1 MRNTNSLIINDE
13 DKSDDENEIS
23 TSKKKPKQNIEQI
36 EQKPLLGIKE
46 ERKIN
51 YERELSPDC
60 FNGIDNAPSSILQNI
75 LKIKPNE
82 ILDLLIKSRKS
93 FFMKVKTEKIM
104 TWQKKQIDQ
113 PLLEMSDNYK
123 KIALQIFRNLLS
135 YMKDRKSTKKPIL
148 HARKFLKLTLHSNQ
162 LIKDEAFLQI
172 YKQIN
177 NNTNYE
183 SKIRGYKFL
192 AIVSSCFVPSKNI
205 YDIILNFLFFE
216 NDKEKTDISIT
227 NHIKF
232 IFARLLKTNEKQRKI
247 IPCTE
252 ELEYIE
258 NLKSISIPLYFFE
271 GNQTN
276 INIESY
282 TTVKDLKKKM
292 MEFLD
297 FNIQKSIY
305 YCIYEIGII
314 DEVTYEKYIDDSE
327 IVCDI
332 LAYWKSEKLKAEK
345 KNKKVDFQF
354 YLKLLI
360 YYPFEETD
368 EETIS
373 LVYFQTLYDVISG
386 KFNLNTNKI
395 IKLAGLQLL
404 NDYGNEREDAYNNL
418 KQNYKKYIPSNKI
431 NLMTKSQ
438 WIEKIMQFYSIIS
451 SFPKKESKWNYL
463 EEIKEDKLYQTQQF
477 EAKFNFS
484 KSGTNDDNITDD
496 CIIGFKPDG
505 IIILDS
511 ERNEIVFY
519 KYEIIMNWGIS
530 NNQFIICISN
540 NDNDIR
546 KVCFFTTQ
554 TKVIQNI
561 LEIYCNMIAGKD
573 IKEIQNIIQLNEKK
587 FEKIDSG
594 NKGFR
599 NSFLKKDFNNNNFEK
614 SKFDEI
620 DNSNLNENLV
630 PLQEGMNELV

>member
-1 MRNTNSLIINDE
+1 MRNTISLIINDE
-13 DKSDDENEIS
+13 EKSDDENEIS
-23 TSKKKPKQNIEQI
+23 TSKKNRIKNIEQI
-36 EQKPLLGIKE
+36 EQKPLLSMKE

-51 YERELSPDC
+51 NERELSPDC
-60 FNGIDNAPSSILQNI
+60 LNGIENAPSYILNDI

-82 ILDLLIKSRKS
+82 ILDSLIKQRTS
-93 FFMKVKTEKIM
+93 FFMKVKTEKILS
-104 TWQKKQIDQ
+104 WQKKELTQ
-113 PLLEMSDNYK
+113 PLLEMNDNYK
-123 KIALQIFRNLLS
+123 SISIQIFRNLLS
-135 YMKDRKSTKKPIL
+135 YMKDRKSSKKPIL
-148 HARKFLKLTLHSNQ
+148 HVRKFLKLTLHSNQ
-162 LIKDEAFLQI
+162 IIKDEAYLQI

-177 NNTNYE
+177 NNQNYE

-192 AIVSSCFVPSKNI
+192 AIISSCFVPSKSI

-216 NDKEKTDISIT
+216 KEKEKNDISII

-232 IFARLLKTNEKQRKI
+232 IFARLLKTNEKERKNV
-247 IPCTE
+247 PCTE

-258 NLKSISIPLYFFE
+258 NLKSIPIPLYFFE
-271 GNQTN
+271 GNQTD

-297 FNIQKSIY
+297 FNIQRNIY
-305 YCIYEIGII
+305 YSIYEIGND
-314 DEVTYEKYIDDSE
+314 DEGNYEKYIDDSE

-345 KNKKVDFQF
+345 KNKNVDFKF

-360 YYPFEETD
+360 YYPFEEDD
-368 EETIS
+368 EDTVS
-373 LVYFQTLYDVISG
+373 LVYYQTIYDVISG
-386 KFNLNTNKI
+386 KFNLNQNKI

-404 NDYGNEREDAYNNL
+404 NEYGNEREDAYNNL
-418 KQNYKKYIPSNKI
+418 KKNYKKYIPSNKI
-431 NLMTKSQ
+431 NLLTQSQ
-438 WIEKIMQFYSIIS
+438 WIEKIIQFYSIIS
-451 SFPKKESKWNYL
+451 SFPKKDAKWNYL
-463 EEIKEDKLYQTQQF
+463 EELKEDKLYQTQQF

-505 IIILDS
+505 ILILDS

-530 NNQFIICISN
+530 NNQFIICISTIDN
-540 NDNDIR
+540 NIR
-546 KVCFFTTQ
+546 KVCFFTSQ

-561 LEIYCNMIAGKD
+561 IEIYCNIIAGKD
-573 IKEIQNIIQLNEKK
+573 MKEIQNIIKLNDKK

-594 NKGFR
+594 RKNFR
-599 NSFLKKDFNNNNFEK
+599 NSFLKKDVNNNNFENIK
-614 SKFDEI
+614 IDEI
-620 DNSNLNENLV
+620 DNSNFNEKLV
-630 PLQEGMNELV
+630 PLHEGMNELI

>member
-1 MRNTNSLIINDE
+1 MKNTISLIINDE
-13 DKSDDENEIS
+13 EKSDDENEIS
-23 TSKKKPKQNIEQI
+23 TSKKNRIKNIEQI
-36 EQKPLLGIKE
+36 EQKPLLSMKE

-51 YERELSPDC
+51 NERELSPDC
-60 FNGIDNAPSSILQNI
+60 LNGIENAPSYILNDI

-82 ILDLLIKSRKS
+82 ILDSLIKQRTS
-93 FFMKVKTEKIM
+93 FFMKVKTEKILS
-104 TWQKKQIDQ
+104 WQKKELTQ
-113 PLLEMSDNYK
+113 PLLEMNDNYK
-123 KIALQIFRNLLS
+123 SISIQIFRNLLS
-135 YMKDRKSTKKPIL
+135 YMKDRKSSKKPIL
-148 HARKFLKLTLHSNQ
+148 HVRKFLKLTLHSNQ
-162 LIKDEAFLQI
+162 IIKDEAYLQI

-177 NNTNYE
+177 NNQNYE

-192 AIVSSCFVPSKNI
+192 AIISSCFVPSKNI

-216 NDKEKTDISIT
+216 KEKEKNDISII

-232 IFARLLKTNEKQRKI
+232 IFARLLKTNEKERKNV
-247 IPCTE
+247 PCTE

-258 NLKSISIPLYFFE
+258 NLKSIPIPLYFFE
-271 GNQTN
+271 GNQTD

-297 FNIQKSIY
+297 FNIQRNIY
-305 YCIYEIGII
+305 YSIYEIGND
-314 DEVTYEKYIDDSE
+314 DEGNYEKYIDDSE

-345 KNKKVDFQF
+345 KNKNVDFKF

-360 YYPFEETD
+360 YYPFEEDD
-368 EETIS
+368 EDTVS
-373 LVYFQTLYDVISG
+373 LVYYQTIYDVISG
-386 KFNLNTNKI
+386 KFNLNQNKI

-404 NDYGNEREDAYNNL
+404 NEYGNEREDAYNNL
-418 KQNYKKYIPSNKI
+418 KKNYKKYIPSNKI
-431 NLMTKSQ
+431 NLLTQSQ
-438 WIEKIMQFYSIIS
+438 WIEKIIQFYSIIS
-451 SFPKKESKWNYL
+451 SFPKKDAKWNYL
-463 EEIKEDKLYQTQQF
+463 EELKEDKLYQTQQF

-505 IIILDS
+505 ILILDS

-530 NNQFIICISN
+530 NNQFIICISTIDN
-540 NDNDIR
+540 NIR
-546 KVCFFTTQ
+546 KVCFFTSQ

-561 LEIYCNMIAGKD
+561 IEIYCNIIAGKD
-573 IKEIQNIIQLNEKK
+573 MKEIQNIIKLNDKK

-594 NKGFR
+594 RKNFR
-599 NSFLKKDFNNNNFEK
+599 NSFLKKDVNNNNFENIK
-614 SKFDEI
+614 IDEI
-620 DNSNLNENLV
+620 DNSNFNEKLV
-630 PLQEGMNELV
+630 PLHEGMNELI

>member
-1 MRNTNSLIINDE
+1 
-13 DKSDDENEIS
+13 
-23 TSKKKPKQNIEQI
+23 
-36 EQKPLLGIKE
+36 
-46 ERKIN
+46 
-51 YERELSPDC
+51 
-60 FNGIDNAPSSILQNI
+60 
-75 LKIKPNE
+75 
-82 ILDLLIKSRKS
+82 
-93 FFMKVKTEKIM
+93 
-104 TWQKKQIDQ
+104 
-113 PLLEMSDNYK
+113 
-123 KIALQIFRNLLS
+123 
-135 YMKDRKSTKKPIL
+135 
-148 HARKFLKLTLHSNQ
+148 
-162 LIKDEAFLQI
+162 
-172 YKQIN
+172 
-177 NNTNYE
+177 
-183 SKIRGYKFL
+183 
-192 AIVSSCFVPSKNI
+192 
-205 YDIILNFLFFE
+205 
-216 NDKEKTDISIT
+216 
-227 NHIKF
+227 
-232 IFARLLKTNEKQRKI
+232 
-247 IPCTE
+247 
-252 ELEYIE
+252 
-258 NLKSISIPLYFFE
+258 
-271 GNQTN
+271 
-276 INIESY
+276 
-282 TTVKDLKKKM
+282 
-292 MEFLD
+292 
-297 FNIQKSIY
+297 
-305 YCIYEIGII
+305 
-314 DEVTYEKYIDDSE
+314 
-327 IVCDI
+327 
-332 LAYWKSEKLKAEK
+332 
-345 KNKKVDFQF
+345 
-354 YLKLLI
+354 
-360 YYPFEETD
+360 
-368 EETIS
+368 
-373 LVYFQTLYDVISG
+373 
-386 KFNLNTNKI
+386 
-395 IKLAGLQLL
+395 
-404 NDYGNEREDAYNNL
+404 
-418 KQNYKKYIPSNKI
+418 
-431 NLMTKSQ
+431 MTKSQ

>member
-1 MRNTNSLIINDE
+1 MRNTISLIINDE
-13 DKSDDENEIS
+13 EKNDDENEIS
-23 TSKKKPKQNIEQI
+23 TSKKNRIKNIGQI
-36 EQKPLLGIKE
+36 EQKPLLSMKE

-51 YERELSPDC
+51 NERELSPDC
-60 FNGIDNAPSSILQNI
+60 LNGIENAPSYILNDI

-82 ILDLLIKSRKS
+82 ILDSLIKQRTS
-93 FFMKVKTEKIM
+93 FFMKVKTEKILS
-104 TWQKKQIDQ
+104 WQKKELTQ
-113 PLLEMSDNYK
+113 PLLEMNDNYK
-123 KIALQIFRNLLS
+123 SISIQIFRNLLS
-135 YMKDRKSTKKPIL
+135 YMKDRKSSKKPIL
-148 HARKFLKLTLHSNQ
+148 HVRKFLKLTLHSNQ
-162 LIKDEAFLQI
+162 IIKDEAYLQI

-177 NNTNYE
+177 NNQNYE

-192 AIVSSCFVPSKNI
+192 AIISSCFVPSKSI

-216 NDKEKTDISIT
+216 KEKEKNDISII

-258 NLKSISIPLYFFE
+258 NLKSIPIPLYFFE
-271 GNQTN
+271 GNQTD

-297 FNIQKSIY
+297 FNIQRNIY
-305 YCIYEIGII
+305 YSIYEIGND
-314 DEVTYEKYIDDSE
+314 DEGNYEKYIDDSE

-345 KNKKVDFQF
+345 KNKNVDFKF

-360 YYPFEETD
+360 YYPFEEDD
-368 EETIS
+368 EDTVS
-373 LVYFQTLYDVISG
+373 LVYYQTIYDVISG
-386 KFNLNTNKI
+386 KFNLNQNKI

-404 NDYGNEREDAYNNL
+404 NEYGNEREDAYNNL
-418 KQNYKKYIPSNKI
+418 KKNYKKYIPSNKI
-431 NLMTKSQ
+431 NLLTQSQ
-438 WIEKIMQFYSIIS
+438 WIEKIIQFYSIIS
-451 SFPKKESKWNYL
+451 SFPKKDAKWNYL
-463 EEIKEDKLYQTQQF
+463 EELKEDKLYQTQQF

-505 IIILDS
+505 ILILDS

-530 NNQFIICISN
+530 NNQFIICISTIDN
-540 NDNDIR
+540 NIR
-546 KVCFFTTQ
+546 KVCFFTSQ

-561 LEIYCNMIAGKD
+561 IEIYCNIIAGKD
-573 IKEIQNIIQLNEKK
+573 MKEIQNIIKLNDKK

-594 NKGFR
+594 RKNFR
-599 NSFLKKDFNNNNFEK
+599 NSFLKKDVNNNNFENIK
-614 SKFDEI
+614 IDEI
-620 DNSNLNENLV
+620 DNSNFNEKLV
-630 PLQEGMNELV
+630 PLHEGMNELI

>member
-1 MRNTNSLIINDE
+1 
-13 DKSDDENEIS
+13 
-23 TSKKKPKQNIEQI
+23 
-36 EQKPLLGIKE
+36 
-46 ERKIN
+46 
-51 YERELSPDC
+51 
-60 FNGIDNAPSSILQNI
+60 
-75 LKIKPNE
+75 
-82 ILDLLIKSRKS
+82 
-93 FFMKVKTEKIM
+93 
-104 TWQKKQIDQ
+104 
-113 PLLEMSDNYK
+113 
-123 KIALQIFRNLLS
+123 
-135 YMKDRKSTKKPIL
+135 
-148 HARKFLKLTLHSNQ
+148 
-162 LIKDEAFLQI
+162 
-172 YKQIN
+172 
-177 NNTNYE
+177 
-183 SKIRGYKFL
+183 
-192 AIVSSCFVPSKNI
+192 
-205 YDIILNFLFFE
+205 
-216 NDKEKTDISIT
+216 
-227 NHIKF
+227 
-232 IFARLLKTNEKQRKI
+232 
-247 IPCTE
+247 
-252 ELEYIE
+252 
-258 NLKSISIPLYFFE
+258 
-271 GNQTN
+271 
-276 INIESY
+276 
-282 TTVKDLKKKM
+282 

-345 KNKKVDFQF
+345 KNKKVDFNF

-404 NDYGNEREDAYNNL
+404 NDYGNEREDAYINL

>member
-1 MRNTNSLIINDE
+1 MRNTISLIINDE
-13 DKSDDENEIS
+13 EKSDDENEIS
-23 TSKKKPKQNIEQI
+23 TSKKNRIKNIEQI
-36 EQKPLLGIKE
+36 EQKPLLSMKE

-51 YERELSPDC
+51 NERELSPDC
-60 FNGIDNAPSSILQNI
+60 LNGIENAPSYILNDI

-82 ILDLLIKSRKS
+82 ILDSLIKQRTS
-93 FFMKVKTEKIM
+93 FFMKVKTEKILS
-104 TWQKKQIDQ
+104 WQKKELTQ
-113 PLLEMSDNYK
+113 PLLEMNDNYK
-123 KIALQIFRNLLS
+123 SISIQIFRNLLS
-135 YMKDRKSTKKPIL
+135 YMKDRKSSKKPIL
-148 HARKFLKLTLHSNQ
+148 HVRKFLKLTLHSNQ
-162 LIKDEAFLQI
+162 IIKDEAYLQI

-177 NNTNYE
+177 NNQNYE

-192 AIVSSCFVPSKNI
+192 AIISSCFVPSKNI

-216 NDKEKTDISIT
+216 KEKEKNDISII

-232 IFARLLKTNEKQRKI
+232 IFARLLKTNEKERKNV
-247 IPCTE
+247 PCTE

-258 NLKSISIPLYFFE
+258 NLKSIPIPLYFFE
-271 GNQTN
+271 GNQTD

-297 FNIQKSIY
+297 FNIQRNIY
-305 YCIYEIGII
+305 YSIYEIGND
-314 DEVTYEKYIDDSE
+314 DEGNYEKYIDDSE

-345 KNKKVDFQF
+345 KNKNVDFKF

-360 YYPFEETD
+360 YYPFEEDD
-368 EETIS
+368 EDTVS
-373 LVYFQTLYDVISG
+373 LVYYQTIYDVISG
-386 KFNLNTNKI
+386 KFNLNQNKI

-404 NDYGNEREDAYNNL
+404 NEYGNEREDAYNNL
-418 KQNYKKYIPSNKI
+418 KKNYKKYIPSNKI
-431 NLMTKSQ
+431 NLLTQSQ
-438 WIEKIMQFYSIIS
+438 WIEKIIQFYSIIS
-451 SFPKKESKWNYL
+451 SFPKKDAKWNYL
-463 EEIKEDKLYQTQQF
+463 EELKEDKLYQTQQF

-505 IIILDS
+505 ILILDS

-530 NNQFIICISN
+530 NNQFIICISTIDN
-540 NDNDIR
+540 NIR
-546 KVCFFTTQ
+546 KVCFFTSQ

-561 LEIYCNMIAGKD
+561 IEIYCNIIAGKD
-573 IKEIQNIIQLNEKK
+573 MKEIQNIIKLNDKK

-594 NKGFR
+594 RKNFR
-599 NSFLKKDFNNNNFEK
+599 NSFLKKDVNNNNFENIK
-614 SKFDEI
+614 IDEI
-620 DNSNLNENLV
+620 DNSNFNEKLV
-630 PLQEGMNELV
+630 PLHEGMNELI

>member
-1 MRNTNSLIINDE
+1 MKNTISLIINDE
-13 DKSDDENEIS
+13 EKSDDENEIS
-23 TSKKKPKQNIEQI
+23 TSKKNRIKNIEQI
-36 EQKPLLGIKE
+36 EQKPLLSMKE

-51 YERELSPDC
+51 NERELSPDC
-60 FNGIDNAPSSILQNI
+60 LNGIENAPSYILNDI

-82 ILDLLIKSRKS
+82 ILDSLIKQRTS
-93 FFMKVKTEKIM
+93 FFMKVKTEKILS
-104 TWQKKQIDQ
+104 WQKKELTQ
-113 PLLEMSDNYK
+113 PLLEMNDNYK
-123 KIALQIFRNLLS
+123 SISIQIFRNLLS
-135 YMKDRKSTKKPIL
+135 YMKDRKSSKKPIL

-162 LIKDEAFLQI
+162 IIKDEAYLQI

-177 NNTNYE
+177 NNQNYE

-192 AIVSSCFVPSKNI
+192 AIISSCFVPSKNI

-216 NDKEKTDISIT
+216 NDKEKNDISII

-232 IFARLLKTNEKQRKI
+232 IFARLLKTNEKERKNV
-247 IPCTE
+247 PCTE

-258 NLKSISIPLYFFE
+258 NLKSIPIPLYFFE
-271 GNQTN
+271 GNQTD

-297 FNIQKSIY
+297 FNIQRNIY
-305 YCIYEIGII
+305 YSIYEIGND
-314 DEVTYEKYIDDSE
+314 DEGNYEKYIDDSE

-345 KNKKVDFQF
+345 KNKNVDFKF

-360 YYPFEETD
+360 YYPFEEDD
-368 EETIS
+368 EDTVS
-373 LVYFQTLYDVISG
+373 LVYYQTIYDVISG
-386 KFNLNTNKI
+386 KFNLNQNKI

-404 NDYGNEREDAYNNL
+404 NEYGNEREDAYNNL
-418 KQNYKKYIPSNKI
+418 KKNYKKYIPSNKI
-431 NLMTKSQ
+431 NLLTQSQ
-438 WIEKIMQFYSIIS
+438 WIEKIIQFYSIIS
-451 SFPKKESKWNYL
+451 SFPKKDAKWNYL
-463 EEIKEDKLYQTQQF
+463 EELKEDKLYQTQQF

-505 IIILDS
+505 ILILDS

-530 NNQFIICISN
+530 NNQFIICISTIDN
-540 NDNDIR
+540 NIR
-546 KVCFFTTQ
+546 KVCFFTSQ

-561 LEIYCNMIAGKD
+561 IEIYCNIIAGKD
-573 IKEIQNIIQLNEKK
+573 MKEIQNIIKLNDKK

-594 NKGFR
+594 RKNFR
-599 NSFLKKDFNNNNFEK
+599 NSFLKKDVNNNNFENIK
-614 SKFDEI
+614 IDEI
-620 DNSNLNENLV
+620 DNSNFNEKLV
-630 PLQEGMNELV
+630 PLHEGMNELI

>member
-1 MRNTNSLIINDE
+1 MRNTISLIINDE
-13 DKSDDENEIS
+13 EKSDDENEIS
-23 TSKKKPKQNIEQI
+23 TSKKNRIKNIEQI
-36 EQKPLLGIKE
+36 EQKPLLSMKE

-51 YERELSPDC
+51 NERELSPDC
-60 FNGIDNAPSSILQNI
+60 LNGIENAPSYILNDI

-82 ILDLLIKSRKS
+82 ILDSLIKQRTS
-93 FFMKVKTEKIM
+93 FFMKVKTEKILS
-104 TWQKKQIDQ
+104 WQKKELTQ
-113 PLLEMSDNYK
+113 PLLEMNDNYK
-123 KIALQIFRNLLS
+123 SISIQIFRNLLS
-135 YMKDRKSTKKPIL
+135 YMKDRKSSKKPIL
-148 HARKFLKLTLHSNQ
+148 HVRKFLKLTLHSNQ
-162 LIKDEAFLQI
+162 IIKDEAYLQI

-177 NNTNYE
+177 NNQNYE

-192 AIVSSCFVPSKNI
+192 AIISSCFVPSKSI

-216 NDKEKTDISIT
+216 KEKEKNDISII

-232 IFARLLKTNEKQRKI
+232 IFARLLKTNEKERKNV
-247 IPCTE
+247 PCTE

-258 NLKSISIPLYFFE
+258 NLKSIPIPLYFFE
-271 GNQTN
+271 GNQTD

-297 FNIQKSIY
+297 FNIQRNIY
-305 YCIYEIGII
+305 YSIYEIGND
-314 DEVTYEKYIDDSE
+314 DEGTYEKYIDDSE

-345 KNKKVDFQF
+345 KNKNVDFKF

-360 YYPFEETD
+360 YYPFEEDD
-368 EETIS
+368 EDTVS
-373 LVYFQTLYDVISG
+373 LVYYQTIYDVISG
-386 KFNLNTNKI
+386 KFNLNQNKI

-404 NDYGNEREDAYNNL
+404 NEYGNEREDAYNNL
-418 KQNYKKYIPSNKI
+418 KKNYKKYIPSNKI
-431 NLMTKSQ
+431 NLLTQSQ
-438 WIEKIMQFYSIIS
+438 WIEKIIQFYSIIS
-451 SFPKKESKWNYL
+451 SFPKKDAKWNYL
-463 EEIKEDKLYQTQQF
+463 EELKEDKLYQTQQF

-505 IIILDS
+505 ILILDS

-530 NNQFIICISN
+530 NNQFIICISTIDN
-540 NDNDIR
+540 NIR
-546 KVCFFTTQ
+546 KVCFFTSQ

-561 LEIYCNMIAGKD
+561 IEIYCNIIAGKD
-573 IKEIQNIIQLNEKK
+573 MKEIQNIIKLNDKK

-594 NKGFR
+594 RKNFR
-599 NSFLKKDFNNNNFEK
+599 NSFLKKDVNNNNFENIK
-614 SKFDEI
+614 IDEI
-620 DNSNLNENLV
+620 DNSNFNEKLV
-630 PLQEGMNELV
+630 PLHEGMNELI

>member
-1 MRNTNSLIINDE
+1 M
-13 DKSDDENEIS
+13 
-23 TSKKKPKQNIEQI
+23 
-36 EQKPLLGIKE
+36 KE

-51 YERELSPDC
+51 NERELSPDC
-60 FNGIDNAPSSILQNI
+60 LNGIENAPSYILNDI

-82 ILDLLIKSRKS
+82 ILDSLIKQRTS
-93 FFMKVKTEKIM
+93 FFMKVKTEKILS
-104 TWQKKQIDQ
+104 WQKKELTQ
-113 PLLEMSDNYK
+113 PLLEMNDNYK
-123 KIALQIFRNLLS
+123 SISIQIFRNLLS
-135 YMKDRKSTKKPIL
+135 YMKDRKSSKKPIL
-148 HARKFLKLTLHSNQ
+148 HVRKFLKLTLHSNQ
-162 LIKDEAFLQI
+162 IIKDEAYLQI

-177 NNTNYE
+177 NNQNYE

-192 AIVSSCFVPSKNI
+192 AIISSCFVPSKSI

-216 NDKEKTDISIT
+216 KEKEKNDISII

-232 IFARLLKTNEKQRKI
+232 IFARLLKTNEKERKNV
-247 IPCTE
+247 PCTE

-258 NLKSISIPLYFFE
+258 NLKSIPIPLYFFE
-271 GNQTN
+271 GNQTD

-297 FNIQKSIY
+297 FNIQRNIY
-305 YCIYEIGII
+305 YSIYEIGND
-314 DEVTYEKYIDDSE
+314 DEGNYEKYIDDSE

-345 KNKKVDFQF
+345 KNKNVDFKF

-360 YYPFEETD
+360 YYPFEEDD
-368 EETIS
+368 EDTVS
-373 LVYFQTLYDVISG
+373 LVYYQTIYDVISG
-386 KFNLNTNKI
+386 KFNLNQNKI

-404 NDYGNEREDAYNNL
+404 NEYGNEREDAYNNL
-418 KQNYKKYIPSNKI
+418 KKNYKKYIPSNKI
-431 NLMTKSQ
+431 NLLTQSQ
-438 WIEKIMQFYSIIS
+438 WIEKIIQFYSIIS
-451 SFPKKESKWNYL
+451 SFPKKDAKWNYL

-505 IIILDS
+505 ILILDS

-530 NNQFIICISN
+530 NNQFIICISTIDN
-540 NDNDIR
+540 NIR
-546 KVCFFTTQ
+546 KVCFFTSQ

-561 LEIYCNMIAGKD
+561 IEIYCNIIAGKD
-573 IKEIQNIIQLNEKK
+573 MKEIQNIIKLNDKK

-594 NKGFR
+594 RKNFR
-599 NSFLKKDFNNNNFEK
+599 NSFLKKDVNNNNFENIK
-614 SKFDEI
+614 IDEI
-620 DNSNLNENLV
+620 DNSNFNEKLV
-630 PLQEGMNELV
+630 PLHEGMNELI

>member
-1 MRNTNSLIINDE
+1 
-13 DKSDDENEIS
+13 
-23 TSKKKPKQNIEQI
+23 
-36 EQKPLLGIKE
+36 
-46 ERKIN
+46 
-51 YERELSPDC
+51 
-60 FNGIDNAPSSILQNI
+60 
-75 LKIKPNE
+75 
-82 ILDLLIKSRKS
+82 
-93 FFMKVKTEKIM
+93 MKVKTEKILS
-104 TWQKKQIDQ
+104 WQKKELTQ
-113 PLLEMSDNYK
+113 PLLEMNDNYK
-123 KIALQIFRNLLS
+123 SISIQIFRNLLS
-135 YMKDRKSTKKPIL
+135 YMKDRKSSKKPIL
-148 HARKFLKLTLHSNQ
+148 HVRKFLKLTLHSNQ
-162 LIKDEAFLQI
+162 IIKDEAYLQI

-177 NNTNYE
+177 NNQNYE

-192 AIVSSCFVPSKNI
+192 AIISSCFVPSKSI

-216 NDKEKTDISIT
+216 KEKEKNDISII

-232 IFARLLKTNEKQRKI
+232 IFARLLKTNEKERKNV
-247 IPCTE
+247 PCTE

-258 NLKSISIPLYFFE
+258 NLKSIPIPLYFFE
-271 GNQTN
+271 GNQTD

-297 FNIQKSIY
+297 FNIQRNIY
-305 YCIYEIGII
+305 YSIYEIGND
-314 DEVTYEKYIDDSE
+314 DEGNYEKYIDDSE

-345 KNKKVDFQF
+345 KNKNVDFKF

-360 YYPFEETD
+360 YYPFEEDD
-368 EETIS
+368 EDTVS
-373 LVYFQTLYDVISG
+373 LVYYQTIYDVISG
-386 KFNLNTNKI
+386 KFNLNQNKI

-404 NDYGNEREDAYNNL
+404 NEYGNEREDAYNNL
-418 KQNYKKYIPSNKI
+418 KKNYKKYIPSNKI

-451 SFPKKESKWNYL
+451 SFPKKDAKWNYL
-463 EEIKEDKLYQTQQF
+463 EELKEDKLYQTQQF

-505 IIILDS
+505 ILILDS

-530 NNQFIICISN
+530 NNQFIICISTIDN
-540 NDNDIR
+540 NIR
-546 KVCFFTTQ
+546 KVCFFTSQ

-561 LEIYCNMIAGKD
+561 IEIYCNIIAGKD
-573 IKEIQNIIQLNEKK
+573 MKEIQNIIKLNDKK

-594 NKGFR
+594 RKNFR
-599 NSFLKKDFNNNNFEK
+599 NSFLKKDVNNNNFENIK
-614 SKFDEI
+614 IDEI
-620 DNSNLNENLV
+620 DNSNFNEKLV
-630 PLQEGMNELV
+630 PLHEGMNELI

>member
-1 MRNTNSLIINDE
+1 MRNTISLIINDE
-13 DKSDDENEIS
+13 EKSDDENEIS
-23 TSKKKPKQNIEQI
+23 TSKKNRIKNIEQI
-36 EQKPLLGIKE
+36 EQKPLLSMKE

-51 YERELSPDC
+51 NERELSPDC
-60 FNGIDNAPSSILQNI
+60 LNGIENAPSYILNDI

-82 ILDLLIKSRKS
+82 ILDSLIKQRTS
-93 FFMKVKTEKIM
+93 FFMKVKTEKILS
-104 TWQKKQIDQ
+104 WQKKELTQ
-113 PLLEMSDNYK
+113 PLLEMNDNYK
-123 KIALQIFRNLLS
+123 SISIQIFRNLLS
-135 YMKDRKSTKKPIL
+135 YMKDRKSSKKPIL
-148 HARKFLKLTLHSNQ
+148 HVRKFLKLTLHSNQ
-162 LIKDEAFLQI
+162 IIKDEAYLQI

-177 NNTNYE
+177 NNQNYE

-192 AIVSSCFVPSKNI
+192 AIISSCFVPSKNI

-216 NDKEKTDISIT
+216 KEKEKNDISII

-232 IFARLLKTNEKQRKI
+232 IFARLLKTNEKERKNV
-247 IPCTE
+247 PCTE

-258 NLKSISIPLYFFE
+258 NLKSIPIPLYFFE
-271 GNQTN
+271 GNQTD

-297 FNIQKSIY
+297 FNIQRNIY
-305 YCIYEIGII
+305 YSIYEIGND
-314 DEVTYEKYIDDSE
+314 DEGNYEKYIDDSE

-345 KNKKVDFQF
+345 KNKNVDFKF

-360 YYPFEETD
+360 YYPFEEDD
-368 EETIS
+368 EDTVS
-373 LVYFQTLYDVISG
+373 LVYYQTIYDVISG
-386 KFNLNTNKI
+386 KFNLNQNKI

-404 NDYGNEREDAYNNL
+404 NEYGNEREDAYNNL
-418 KQNYKKYIPSNKI
+418 KKNYKKYIPSNKI
-431 NLMTKSQ
+431 NLLTQSQ
-438 WIEKIMQFYSIIS
+438 WIEKIIQFYSIIS
-451 SFPKKESKWNYL
+451 SFPKKEAKWNYL
-463 EEIKEDKLYQTQQF
+463 EELKEDKLYQTQQF

-505 IIILDS
+505 ILILDS

-530 NNQFIICISN
+530 NNQFIICISTIDN
-540 NDNDIR
+540 NIR
-546 KVCFFTTQ
+546 KVCFFTSQ

-561 LEIYCNMIAGKD
+561 IEIYCNIIAGKD
-573 IKEIQNIIQLNEKK
+573 MKEIQNIIKLNDKK

-594 NKGFR
+594 RKNFR
-599 NSFLKKDFNNNNFEK
+599 NSFLKKDVNNNNFENIK
-614 SKFDEI
+614 IDEI
-620 DNSNLNENLV
+620 DNSNFNEKLV
-630 PLQEGMNELV
+630 PLHEGMNELI